1 VLINP
6 DTVKPLRFFLFLFER
21 DVPNLEDKG
30 VVSNVYEELYEKLM
44 EEYNLPS
51 KVAQNRYWVPSQYTR
66 VGIIIREGFRFP
78 RGLLEHL

>member
-6 DTVKPLRFFLFLFER
+6 DTIKALRFLIFLVER
-21 DVPNLEDKG
+21 NVPNLEDKG

-51 KVAQNRYWVPSQYTR
+51 KIAEDRYWMPSQYTR
-66 VGIIIREGFRFP
+66 VGKITRDGV
-78 RGLLEHL
+78 

>member
-6 DTVKPLRFFLFLFER
+6 DTVKALRFFIFLVER
-21 DVPNLEDKG
+21 NVPNLEDKG

-51 KVAQNRYWVPSQYTR
+51 KIAKDRYWMPSHYTR
-66 VGIIIREGFRFP
+66 VGIITREVFKFH
-78 RGLLEHL
+78 RGLLEYL